1 MRNRRKSMVLSIIN
15 NKGGTGK
22 TTTAVSLAAALAAN
36 GYKTVLVDLDPQSS
50 ASISLGVRAGGEFS
64 TAADVL
70 FAGEDLADA
79 PHPSGVKLLDIVP
92 GDPELANTDLMLA
105 DNPDRAFVLDSAL
118 ESVRRFFDFIICD
131 CPPSL
136 SLLSVNALV
145 ACDAYIVPMTAEY
158 LALEGL
164 VDLTGTLTRIEEGLG
179 VRPELLGILFT
190 MVNSMTHG
198 TKEYRAAISVMKAV
212 KERFGDAVFKH
223 IIRRDVRL
231 AEAPAE
237 GKCIFEYS
245 PKTRGARSYE
255 LFAQAVLERCSRKE
269 G

>member
-1 MRNRRKSMVLSIIN
+1 MVLSIIN

-22 TTTAVSLAAALAAN
+22 TTTAVSLAAALAAS
-36 GYKTVLVDLDPQSS
+36 GHKTVLIDLDPQSS
-50 ASISLGVRAGGEFS
+50 ASISLGIRRRDDMA

-70 FAGEDLADA
+70 FSGEELADA
-79 PHPSGVKLLDIVP
+79 LQPSGIKLLDMIP

-105 DNPDRAFVLDSAL
+105 DNPERAFILDTALDSI
-118 ESVRRFFDFIICD
+118 RRFFDFIICD

-164 VDLTGTLTRIEEGLG
+164 VDLTETLDRIEEGLG

-190 MVNSMTHG
+190 MVNSTTHG
-198 TKEYRAAISVMKAV
+198 TKEYRAAISVINTVREK
-212 KERFGDAVFKH
+212 FGDAVFRH

-231 AEAPAE
+231 AEAPAS
-237 GKCIFEYS
+237 GKCIFEYA
-245 PKTRGARSYE
+245 PKARGAKSYE
-255 LFAQAVLERCSRKE
+255 LFTRAVLERCSGKE

>member
-1 MRNRRKSMVLSIIN
+1 MVLSIIN

-22 TTTAVSLAAALAAN
+22 TTTAVSLAAALAAS
-36 GYKTVLVDLDPQSS
+36 GHKTVLIDLDPQSS
-50 ASISLGVRAGGEFS
+50 ASISLGIRRRDDMA
-64 TAADVL
+64 TAADIL
-70 FAGEDLADA
+70 FSGEELADA
-79 PHPSGVKLLDIVP
+79 LQPSGIKLLDMIP

-105 DNPDRAFVLDSAL
+105 DNPERAFILDTALDSI
-118 ESVRRFFDFIICD
+118 RRFFDFIICD

-164 VDLTGTLTRIEEGLG
+164 VDLTETLDRIEEGLG

-190 MVNSMTHG
+190 MVNSTTHG
-198 TKEYRAAISVMKAV
+198 TKEYRAAISVINTVREK
-212 KERFGDAVFKH
+212 FGDAVFRH

-231 AEAPAE
+231 AEAPAS
-237 GKCIFEYS
+237 GKCIFEYA
-245 PKTRGARSYE
+245 PKARGAKSYE
-255 LFAQAVLERCSRKE
+255 LFARAVLERCSGKE